1 MKSSGPPCPFDQI
14 SVIVLKCC
22 PIVRTMIWKIIEKSW
37 KIGKVPTVW
46 KNGLTVL
53 IHKKG
58 VNTDPGNFRPI
69 TLEPVLCK
77 VFTSWMRNRIY
88 KHLCENEYIETNIQ
102 KGFWSSILGTIE
114 HTQHLT
120 YLINHARLK
129 QRSLCVSLIDLK
141 NAFGEVH
148 HDLIKAVLDYHHV
161 PPAMSA
167 LVRSLYDGFKI
178 SVAGDGYITNPIRV
192 DRGVLQGDSLSP
204 LLFNVIKT
212 VEDKRIKCIGYVA
225 EKTLSPRHWSQFA
238 DDTAIV
244 TALEE
249 DNQRLLNLF
258 TKWSSWVDQC
268 HSFGVKKYMSSAIQ
282 YHPNLTINGERIPPI
297 RNKERFEYLGKQFS
311 FSMVTDLIKSQLHSD
326 LMDYIDTIEHLPLH
340 SQLKIMII
348 TRYVYSKLRWRLTA
362 NEIDSTWIK
371 TNLDSLIQRFVR
383 KWLQLHPGANT
394 DHLRLP
400 PKKFALGLLLLSDIA
415 TSCKL
420 TVRHILKSSRNNDI
434 NQLYSIT
441 LGKNVQIDEII
452 KEAVQSKQKNLKS
465 SCDKR
470 LAVKREESVWD
481 RFMKLKRKTV

>member
-1 MKSSGPPCPFDQI
+1 M
-14 SVIVLKCC
+14 
-22 PIVRTMIWKIIEKSW
+22 
-37 KIGKVPTVW
+37 PTVW

-53 IHKKG
+53 IPQNR

-102 KGFWSSILGTIE
+102 KGFWSGISGTIE

-161 PPAMSA
+161 PPPMSA
-167 LVRSLYDGFKI
+167 LARSLYDGFKI
-178 SVAGDGYITNPIRV
+178 SVARDGYVTNPIRV

-204 LLFNVIKT
+204 LLFNMCVNTLIYT
-212 VEDKRIKCIGYVA
+212 IEDKRIKCIGYIA
-225 EKTLSPRHWSQFA
+225 EKILSPRHWFQFA

-258 TKWSSWVDQC
+258 TKWSSWADLEIRVDKC

-282 YHPNLTINGERIPPI
+282 YQPNLTINGEKIPPI
-297 RNKERFEYLGKQFS
+297 ENGTSFEYLGKQFS
-311 FSMVTDLIKSQLHSD
+311 FSMATDVIKSQLHSD

-340 SQLKIMII
+340 SRFKIMII
-348 TRYVYSKLRWRLTA
+348 TRYVYSKLRWRLTV
-362 NEIDSTWIK
+362 NEIDSTWI
-371 TNLDSLIQRFVR
+371 
-383 KWLQLHPGANT
+383 
-394 DHLRLP
+394 
-400 PKKFALGLLLLSDIA
+400 
-415 TSCKL
+415 
-420 TVRHILKSSRNNDI
+420 
-434 NQLYSIT
+434 
-441 LGKNVQIDEII
+441 
-452 KEAVQSKQKNLKS
+452 
-465 SCDKR
+465 
-470 LAVKREESVWD
+470 
-481 RFMKLKRKTV
+481 

>member
-1 MKSSGPPCPFDQI
+1 MKKLNQPSKEFDLSPSSYREIASMIRKMKSSGSPCLFDQI
-14 SVIVLKCC
+14 SVIVLKRC
-22 PIVRTMIWKIIEKSW
+22 PIVRIMIWKIIEKSW

-102 KGFWSSILGTIE
+102 KGFWSGISGTIK

-141 NAFGEVH
+141 NGFGEVH

-178 SVAGDGYITNPIRV
+178 SVAGNGYVTNPIRV

-204 LLFNVIKT
+204 LLFNMCVNILIKT
-212 VEDKRIKCIGYVA
+212 IEDKRIKCMGYVA
-225 EKTLSPRHWSQFA
+225 EKTLSPRHWFQFA

-258 TKWSSWVDQC
+258 TKSSSWADLEIRVDKC
-268 HSFGVKKYMSSAIQ
+268 HSFGVKNICHQ
-282 YHPNLTINGERIPPI
+282 QFNTNRI
-297 RNKERFEYLGKQFS
+297 
-311 FSMVTDLIKSQLHSD
+311 
-326 LMDYIDTIEHLPLH
+326 
-340 SQLKIMII
+340 
-348 TRYVYSKLRWRLTA
+348 
-362 NEIDSTWIK
+362 
-371 TNLDSLIQRFVR
+371 SL
-383 KWLQLHPGANT
+383 
-394 DHLRLP
+394 
-400 PKKFALGLLLLSDIA
+400 
-415 TSCKL
+415 
-420 TVRHILKSSRNNDI
+420 
-434 NQLYSIT
+434 
-441 LGKNVQIDEII
+441 
-452 KEAVQSKQKNLKS
+452 
-465 SCDKR
+465 
-470 LAVKREESVWD
+470 
-481 RFMKLKRKTV
+481 